1 MEKHLPLEVFFQSLL
16 TAGGAVL
23 RQAKVC
29 CRPARAG
36 APSPDA
42 GKDMFECPFAD
53 SAREPEKA
61 EGWRK
66 AAG

>member
-16 TAGGAVL
+16 TAGGAAL
-23 RQAKVC
+23 RQPRIAAGPPG
-29 CRPARAG
+29 RARL
-36 APSPDA
+36 PPDA

-61 EGWRK
+61 EGCWK